1 VCAERRRQD
10 HFARRAKQENYPAR
24 SIYKLEE
31 IDKRIHLFRRGD
43 KVVDLGA
50 SPGSWTLYISDK
62 VGSTGL
68 VVAIDRNPLTVGV
81 PGHVT
86 YLQANALELDV
97 GAVRPMSGDQGFD
110 AVVSDMAPRTSGNKF
125 VDQSRSFELFVR
137 ALELGAELLRPGGH
151 FVGKIFQGEDFE
163 KARDRVRQ
171 LFATCKIIRPRSVR
185 SESYEIYVVGLGRK
199 QSGPIPRI
207 M

>member
-1 VCAERRRQD
+1 VGAERRHQD

-31 IDKRIHLFRRGD
+31 IDNRIHLLRRGD

-50 SPGSWTLYISDK
+50 APGSWTLYISGK
-62 VGSTGL
+62 VGPSGL
-68 VVAIDRNPLTVGV
+68 VVAIDRNPLTTGV

-86 YLQANALELDV
+86 YLQANALDLDV
-97 GAVRPMSGDQGFD
+97 IAVRPLAGEKGFD
-110 AVVSDMAPRTSGNKF
+110 AVVSDMAPKTSGNRF
-125 VDQSRSFELFVR
+125 VDQARSYELFLR

-151 FVGKIFQGEDFE
+151 FVAKIFQGEDFD

-171 LFATCKIIRPRSVR
+171 LFAACKIIRPRSVR
-185 SESYEIYVVGLGRK
+185 SESYEIYLVGLGRK
-199 QSGPIPRI
+199 SPLENNDK
-207 M
+207 